1 MTKQHMCYL
10 CCTGAGAAAGGDAV
24 ELLETGSLEAAVNQA
39 MVSEPQD
46 EEISETL
53 RGVAYNRQTDV
64 AGESPQSDK
73 AMNDFSTVHAGLSA
87 IGARETSS
95 D

>member
-1 MTKQHMCYL
+1 MSEL
-10 CCTGAGAAAGGDAV
+10 CNTGAGAAAGGDAV
-24 ELLETGSLEAAVNQA
+24 ELLETGSLEAAVDQA

-46 EEISETL
+46 QEISGSL
-53 RGVAYNRQTDV
+53 GHGAYNRQPDV
-64 AGESPQSDK
+64 AGDSPQSDE
-73 AMNDFSTVHAGLSA
+73 ALNDFSTVHAGLNA